1 MKRRV
6 LKDPETGELIGL
18 TKFPFPK
25 AKKKESSFK
34 RNKSGKLNLK
44 FWILISILFPIFSY
58 LISPSLFPSFLIIS
72 LISIFFLFRK
82 SRKEKLEIEHQ
93 LQLEKSIKESAEILT
108 KKIPLIIQKLHD
120 RHGLESLDSNE
131 RNILFATSEKIS
143 SNTSSLH
150 PNELKLL
157 EYACGNAAIFNL
169 LQLRGSQIA
178 QSRQE
183 EALRQIS
190 DKLSKVKHSSFAGP
204 IAAWQLDN
212 FIDS

>member
-1 MKRRV
+1 MMGMV
-6 LKDPETGELIGL
+6 WNLLIQMIGIFVSGL
-18 TKFPFPK
+18 
-25 AKKKESSFK
+25 
-34 RNKSGKLNLK
+34 
-44 FWILISILFPIFSY
+44 
-58 LISPSLFPSFLIIS
+58 
-72 LISIFFLFRK
+72 
-82 SRKEKLEIEHQ
+82 
-93 LQLEKSIKESAEILT
+93 
-108 KKIPLIIQKLHD
+108 
-120 RHGLESLDSNE
+120 
-131 RNILFATSEKIS
+131 EKIS

-183 EALRQIS
+183 EALKQIS
-190 DKLSKVKHSSFAGP
+190 DKLSKVKHSNFAGP